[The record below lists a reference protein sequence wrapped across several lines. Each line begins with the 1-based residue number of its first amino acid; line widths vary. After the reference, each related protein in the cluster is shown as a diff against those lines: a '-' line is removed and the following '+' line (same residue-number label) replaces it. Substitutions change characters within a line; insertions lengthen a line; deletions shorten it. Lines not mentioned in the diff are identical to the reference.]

1 MELRNIV
8 YRNSPEGSTL
18 EGYAIMWGVR
28 SSPISEFGRRFT
40 ETISKGAFRN
50 LDKRDIKLYYNHDK
64 SMPLARTQ
72 NGTLTLNEDEKGL
85 KFRAELPNTTLGND
99 VKELLRVGT
108 LTGEMS
114 FGFIATRE
122 KWSEKKDQR
131 DVLEAELYEISIV
144 QDAAYPQSAS
154 QLRNQVLI
162 EITNKRIND
171 IRRRL
176 N

>member
-1 MELRNIV
+1 MENRTN
-8 YRNSPEGSTL
+8 NSVSKSDGNTL
-18 EGYAIMWGVR
+18 EGYAILWDVR
-28 SSPISEFGRRFT
+28 SSPINEFGRRFT

-50 LDKRDIKLYYNHDK
+50 LNSNDIKLYYNHDK

-72 NGTLTLNEDEKGL
+72 NGTLTLTEDEKGL

-99 VKELLRVGT
+99 VRELLRVGT

-122 KWSEKKDQR
+122 KWNEKKDQR
-131 DVLEAELYEISIV
+131 TVTEADLYEISVV
-144 QDAAYPQSAS
+144 QDAAYPQTSS
-154 QLRNQVLI
+154 QLRKQLLQ

-171 IRRRL
+171 IRRRHK
-176 N
+176 